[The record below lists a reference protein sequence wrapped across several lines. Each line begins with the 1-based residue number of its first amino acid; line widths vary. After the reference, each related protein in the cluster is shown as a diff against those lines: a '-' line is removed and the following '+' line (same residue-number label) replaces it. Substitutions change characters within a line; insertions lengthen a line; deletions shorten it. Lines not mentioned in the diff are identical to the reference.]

1 MNEFWGD
8 LPWLI
13 GLAGAIIYFTIFE
26 VLGFIR
32 PGKFNTLSHAVY
44 TLGAHWTLAIFI
56 MGMFTGGLAVHFFFH
71 WCPPGSISSGMLQ
84 LFTLSTG

>member
-1 MNEFWGD
+1 MSEFWGD

-13 GLAGAIIYFTIFE
+13 GLFGALAYFTFFE
-26 VLGFIR
+26 VLGFVR

-56 MGMFTGGLAVHFFFH
+56 MGMFVGGLAVHFWFH
-71 WCPPGSISSGMLQ
+71 WCPAGSVSSGALDLLMRA
-84 LFTLSTG
+84 G